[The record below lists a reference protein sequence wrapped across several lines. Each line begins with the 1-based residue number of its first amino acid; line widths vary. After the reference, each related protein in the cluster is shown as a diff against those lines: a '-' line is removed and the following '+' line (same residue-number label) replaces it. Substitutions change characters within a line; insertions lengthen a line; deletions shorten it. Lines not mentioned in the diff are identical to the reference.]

1 MAFYCTD
8 PGQGIVGPGI
18 CRTTYGGFL
27 LSYPPRRMAEVWTD
41 ADYAMAESKAE
52 VLLLAAL
59 DYTTEAMVVYVGAR
73 PPRPI
78 LSQLAARMNLK
89 IVYLP
94 LGTLSPATLKRV
106 RVMHILSGQ
115 DKREIA
121 GEYIW

>member
-8 PGQGIVGPGI
+8 PAQGVVGPGI

-27 LSYPPRRMAEVWTD
+27 LSYPPRRMADAWTD
-41 ADYAMAESKAE
+41 PDYRLAESKAE

-59 DYTTEAMVVYVGAR
+59 DYTPDAMIVYVAAK
-73 PPRPI
+73 PPRPVH
-78 LSQLAARMNLK
+78 SRLASRMGLK

-94 LGTLSPATLKRV
+94 LGSLSPATLRRV

-115 DKREIA
+115 SKRDIA
-121 GEYIW
+121 GDYVW